1 MRQHAAGGAVQTLAE
16 KPHRP
21 LFILFFLTSCRRL
34 YSRDAAL
41 HYVELFRIR
50 KLVEKCDFAREMR
63 GEGGQW
69 WGGGGMGRP
78 WGNGRGWRESTL

>member
-1 MRQHAAGGAVQTLAE
+1 MRRHAAGGAVQTLGE
-16 KPHRP
+16 KPHRAEP
-21 LFILFFLTSCRRL
+21 FFFLTSCRR
-34 YSRDAAL
+34 YATL

-50 KLVEKCDFAREMR
+50 KLVEKCDVAREMR

-69 WGGGGMGRP
+69 WGGGGTGRP